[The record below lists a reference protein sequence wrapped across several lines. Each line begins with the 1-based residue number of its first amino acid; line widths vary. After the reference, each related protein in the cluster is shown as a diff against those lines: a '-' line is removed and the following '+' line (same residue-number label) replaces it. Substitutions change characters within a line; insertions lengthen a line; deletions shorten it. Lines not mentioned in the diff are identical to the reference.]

1 MADVALQDRVT
12 APAAA
17 ESVDGRQDIAG
28 ISAINSIA
36 DPAPLGLGGF
46 AATTFTLSLINTGFV
61 GRGIVPMVL
70 TLALFYGGGVQL
82 LAGLWEFR
90 NNRNTFGAVALST
103 YGVFWLSTWYLLST
117 AIGQVPA
124 GSRSVAMGTYLLV
137 WTIFTLY
144 MFIASL
150 KLTVVHVVLFL
161 CLLVTFVALTL
172 GAYTG
177 MSALNVIGGGVGIL
191 TAIVAWYA
199 AAALVVNSTFKK
211 TVLPLIPL
219 A

>member
-1 MADVALQDRVT
+1 MAEMALQDSVA

-17 ESVDGRQDIAG
+17 ESVDGRQAIAG

-46 AATTFTLSLINTGFV
+46 AATTFALSLINTGFV
-61 GRGIVPMVL
+61 SKGIVPMVL

-124 GSRSVAMGTYLLV
+124 GSRSIAMGLYLLV

-150 KLTVVHVVLFL
+150 KITVVHVVLFL
-161 CLLVTFVALTL
+161 CLLVTFIALTL
-172 GAYTG
+172 GAFTG
-177 MSALNVIGGGVGIL
+177 ISALNVIGGGVGVL

-219 A
+219 S

>member
-1 MADVALQDRVT
+1 MAEMALQDRVA

-17 ESVDGRQDIAG
+17 ESVDGRQDVAG

-46 AATTFTLSLINTGFV
+46 AATTFALSLINAGLV

-70 TLALFYGGGVQL
+70 TLALFYGGAVQL

-124 GSRSVAMGTYLLV
+124 GSRSVALGIYLLV

-161 CLLVTFVALTL
+161 CLLVTFIALTL
-172 GAYTG
+172 GAFTG
-177 MSALNVIGGGVGIL
+177 MAALNVIGGGVGVL

>member
-1 MADVALQDRVT
+1 MAEMALQDRVA

-17 ESVDGRQDIAG
+17 DSVDGRQDIAG
-28 ISAINSIA
+28 VSAINSIA

-46 AATTFTLSLINTGFV
+46 AATTFALSLINAGLV

-70 TLALFYGGGVQL
+70 TLALFYGGAVQL

-124 GSRSVAMGTYLLV
+124 GSRSVALGIYLLV

-161 CLLVTFVALTL
+161 CLLVTFIALTL
-172 GAYTG
+172 GAFTG
-177 MSALNVIGGGVGIL
+177 MAALNVIGGGVGVL

>member
-1 MADVALQDRVT
+1 MAQMALQDNVA

-28 ISAINSIA
+28 VSAINSIA

-46 AATTFTLSLINTGFV
+46 AATTFALSLINTGFV
-61 GRGIVPMVL
+61 GNGIVPMVL

-90 NNRNTFGAVALST
+90 NNRNTFGAVAFST

-117 AIGQVPA
+117 ALGKVPA
-124 GSRSVAMGTYLLV
+124 GSVSLALGMYLLV

-150 KLTVVHVVLFL
+150 KLTVVHVLLFL
-161 CLLVTFVALTL
+161 CLLVTFIALTL
-172 GAYTG
+172 GAFTG
-177 MSALNVIGGGVGIL
+177 MSALNVIGGGVGVL
-191 TAIVAWYA
+191 TAIVAWYG

>member
-1 MADVALQDRVT
+1 
-12 APAAA
+12 
-17 ESVDGRQDIAG
+17 
-28 ISAINSIA
+28 
-36 DPAPLGLGGF
+36 
-46 AATTFTLSLINTGFV
+46 
-61 GRGIVPMVL
+61 MVL
-70 TLALFYGGGVQL
+70 TLALFYGGAVQL

-150 KLTVVHVVLFL
+150 KVTVVHVVLFL

-172 GAYTG
+172 GAYMG
-177 MSALNVIGGGVGIL
+177 LSALNVIGGGVGVL
-191 TAIVAWYA
+191 TAVVAWYA

>member
-1 MADVALQDRVT
+1 MAEAALQDRA
-12 APAAA
+12 APAPEA
-17 ESVDGRQDIAG
+17 SVEVRQDIRSL
-28 ISAINSIA
+28 SAINAIA

-46 AATTFTLSLINTGFV
+46 AATTFCLSLINAGLV
-61 GRGIVPMVL
+61 GRGIMPMVL
-70 TLALFYGGGVQL
+70 TLALFYGGAVQL

-90 NNRNTFGAVALST
+90 NNRNTFGAVAFST

-117 AIGQVPA
+117 ALGKVPA
-124 GSRSVAMGTYLLV
+124 GSVSVALGMYLLV

-150 KLTVVHVVLFL
+150 KLTVVHVLLFL
-161 CLLVTFVALTL
+161 CLLVTFLALTL
-172 GAYTG
+172 GAFTG
-177 MSALNVIGGGVGIL
+177 MPALNVIGGGVGVL
-191 TAIVAWYA
+191 TAIVAWYG